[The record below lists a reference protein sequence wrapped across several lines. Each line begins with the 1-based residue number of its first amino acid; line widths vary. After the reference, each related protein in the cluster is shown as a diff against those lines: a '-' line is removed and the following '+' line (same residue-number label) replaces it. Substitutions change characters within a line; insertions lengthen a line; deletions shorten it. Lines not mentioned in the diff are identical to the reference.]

1 MKCVGNMDPKRHLD
15 MLYSTVGRGRM
26 YLDGEDREKAF
37 GCEWAG
43 TQ

>member
-26 YLDGEDREKAF
+26 YLDGEDREETF
-37 GCEWAG
+37 GCEWVG